1 MPRALILGVGN
12 LLLSDEGVGVQVIQ
26 RLQERY
32 RLPEDV
38 QVLDG
43 GTLGMDLL
51 YYLEGVETLLIVDAV
66 ETAGPPGTLI
76 RLAGNEVPAFL
87 SVKLSPH
94 QVGVPDMLFAARL
107 KGIEPPDI
115 VLWGVQPGSLEV
127 GLELSPP
134 VARQVDVLVE
144 RLADELAQRG
154 IAPAALK
161 IIGEDAEGAEN
172 LRVSAIS
179 APSVVRFSSAVALAA
194 T

>member
-1 MPRALILGVGN
+1 MSKILILGVGN

-32 RLPEDV
+32 RLPDNV

-66 ETAGPPGTLI
+66 ETGRPPGTLI
-76 RLAGNEVPAFL
+76 RLAGNAVPAFL

-107 KGIEPPDI
+107 KGSEPPDI
-115 VLWGVQPGSLEV
+115 VLWGVQPASLDI
-127 GLELSPP
+127 GLELSPA
-134 VARQVDVLVE
+134 VAAQVDPLVE
-144 RLADELAQRG
+144 RLCEELAQRG
-154 IAPAALK
+154 IEPVVSGAKAERAASDTNAPM
-161 IIGEDAEGAEN
+161 
-172 LRVSAIS
+172 
-179 APSVVRFSSAVALAA
+179 
-194 T
+194 